1 MEKPGVRKSVCV
13 CAWVFGCVCAHIQ
26 SCPTL
31 CSLIDSSL
39 PDFFVHEFSRQEYW
53 SGLPF
58 PAPKDLPNLGI
69 ELASL
74 VSPELADRFFTAGTT
89 WEA

>member
-1 MEKPGVRKSVCV
+1 MDYSQSVSSVHGVSQARILE
-13 CAWVFGCVCAHIQ
+13 WVLMLL
-26 SCPTL
+26 T
-31 CSLIDSSL
+31 
-39 PDFFVHEFSRQEYW
+39 
-53 SGLPF
+53 
-58 PAPKDLPNLGI
+58 APKDLPNLGI